1 MGTDTNLVRAT
12 KTAVREAIAFL
23 QTERSTACDVEITQL
38 VDGTLGAHVMIRGT
52 SSLVGDGH
60 RTDVACCL
68 VFVA

>member
-38 VDGTLGAHVMIRGT
+38 VDGTLGAHVMIPKNIFVGRG
-52 SSLVGDGH
+52 
-60 RTDVACCL
+60 RTPN
-68 VFVA
+68 